1 MSSITSKS
9 SKATVLTRV
18 RALIAGTEKHFSTTA
33 FVLGKTAYTA
43 ATLTEALQSLANA
56 IVRLNALHASVKD
69 AVMELRA
76 IETQVAPL
84 MRDYQRVVLA
94 AFSTGAQELADFGMQ
109 PPKARTPM
117 DSEKRAVAV
126 AKMRAT
132 RKARGTM
139 SRKQKLAIKGDV
151 TGVHITPVTRTEA
164 SSPSGTPA
172 ESDAQAPGSASK

>member
-9 SKATVLTRV
+9 SKGTVLARV
-18 RALIAGTEKHFSTTA
+18 RALITGTEKHFSTTT

-43 ATLTEALQSLANA
+43 ATLTEALQRLADA

-117 DSEKRAVAV
+117 DSEKRA
-126 AKMRAT
+126 
-132 RKARGTM
+132 G
-139 SRKQKLAIKGDV
+139 GN
-151 TGVHITPVTRTEA
+151 
-164 SSPSGTPA
+164 
-172 ESDAQAPGSASK
+172 PGSASAYRRNQFGCARPPRRVKVAARPTGSRLLTSTTRTHRF